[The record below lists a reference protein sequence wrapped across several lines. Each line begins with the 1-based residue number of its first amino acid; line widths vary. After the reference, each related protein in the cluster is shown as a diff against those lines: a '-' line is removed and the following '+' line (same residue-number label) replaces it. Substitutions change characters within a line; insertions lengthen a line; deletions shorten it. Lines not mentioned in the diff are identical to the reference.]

1 MTEFATPIGTL
12 VLCDTQQLFFG
23 CRDAYGPTMRT
34 DFKKLK
40 ELIEAQLT
48 EDPPHSWADFQAYV
62 MAYQNYNVSNFTA
75 MLKHF
80 NYSIKKKDVATYE
93 TSGRG
98 SNTKEHSCSTE
109 IIADAVIKQ
118 DRYQRFIFITGEGGI
133 LHAVR
138 TLKTASKSI
147 WVVAFPGSLNQS
159 LAAEVDRTILLSENI
174 VWTPTQERTMQAKRE
189 GAKDEV
195 QGV

>member
-1 MTEFATPIGTL
+1 MTEEVFIPPVGTL

-40 ELIEAQLT
+40 ELIDAQLAD
-48 EDPPHSWADFQAYV
+48 DPPNSWADYQAYV
-62 MAYQNYNVSNFTA
+62 MAYQNYNVTNFTS

-93 TSGRG
+93 SGR
-98 SNTKEHSCSTE
+98 NTKEHSCSTE

-138 TLKTASKSI
+138 TLKASNKTI

-159 LAAEVDRTILLSENI
+159 LAAEVDRTLLLSENI
-174 VWTPTQERTMQAKRE
+174 VWTPERERTMAAQRQAATVNE
-189 GAKDEV
+189 
-195 QGV
+195 